1 MFRIAFSTRSHGWRF
16 QMVRIGNRLTA
27 IVHGKFRRRFA
38 FRAADAWVSRL
49 ATFGFEIEQLTHGR
63 SGPFANFVV
72 YARVGS
78 ARLVSRSSPADQFG
92 N

>member
-1 MFRIAFSTRSHGWRF
+1 
-16 QMVRIGNRLTA
+16 MVRIGNRLTA

-38 FRAADAWVSRL
+38 FRTADAWVSRL
-49 ATFGFEIEQLTHGR
+49 GRSAWIEQLTHGR

-72 YARVGS
+72 YARAGS
-78 ARLVSRSSPADQFG
+78 ARLASRSSPAAQFG